1 MQQSVPDDD
10 YAVLFARPERISGP
24 AARTLA
30 SRLVARGLPVIN
42 ARTWEDLRSAIAA
55 HARDGT
61 ARIGAALVSWDLL
74 GSEGELEEALDEF
87 HQLSFPPPVVL
98 VSERADERTVPPDV
112 AGRTAGSFW
121 LHADSPNFV
130 ADQVEWL
137 VRTYALRSQVLGVLA
152 AEGNPATDRV
162 ANPAA
167 QPGGAV
173 EPGVRG

>member
-1 MQQSVPDDD
+1 MQQSAQEHD
-10 YAVLFARPERISGP
+10 YAVLFARPEQSAGP

-30 SRLVARGLPVIN
+30 ERLADRGLPVIT
-42 ARTWEDLRSAIAA
+42 ARTWKDLRSAIRA
-55 HARDGT
+55 HAQAGT

-87 HQLSFPPPVVL
+87 HRLSCPPPVVL
-98 VSERADERTVPPDV
+98 VSERADERVVPPDV

-137 VRTYALRSQVLGVLA
+137 VRTYALRSQVLEVLA
-152 AEGNPATDRV
+152 TEADS
-162 ANPAA
+162 
-167 QPGGAV
+167 AV
-173 EPGVRG
+173 EPGSAFGSGVRG

>member
-1 MQQSVPDDD
+1 MQQSVQEND
-10 YAVLFARPERISGP
+10 YAVLFARPERSAGP

-30 SRLVARGLPVIN
+30 DRLVARGLPVIT

-55 HARDGT
+55 YARDGT

-74 GSEGELEEALDEF
+74 GSEGELAQALDEF
-87 HQLSFPPPVVL
+87 HQLSCPPPVVL
-98 VSERADERTVPPDV
+98 VSERASERIVPPDV
-112 AGRTAGSFW
+112 EGRTAGSFW

-152 AEGNPATDRV
+152 AEAETADQPD
-162 ANPAA
+162 AA
-167 QPGGAV
+167 AR
-173 EPGVRG
+173 PGVRG